1 MVSKQGDDPKST
13 AADQPPEGS
22 APSESAIIDALIV
35 QQMDRRDAYLQRE
48 INQLR
53 AVVEQF
59 AGASAL
65 QCVIENGIAEVVDK
79 LSELTGK
86 PADLGREQIEIL
98 NRIEREL
105 RRPPDTDLFS
115 VVSQDRQSF

>member
-1 MVSKQGDDPKST
+1 MVSKQGDNPKS
-13 AADQPPEGS
+13 AGGEKPPESS

-48 INQLR
+48 ITQLR
-53 AVVEQF
+53 ALVEQF
-59 AGASAL
+59 AGASTL
-65 QCVIENGIAEVVDK
+65 QCVIENGIADVVDK
-79 LSELTGK
+79 LSELTGR
-86 PADLGREQIEIL
+86 PADLEPEQIEIL

-115 VVSQDRQSF
+115 VSPQDRQSY